1 MSSAKLHKED
11 IMHTPDEIRKAI
23 AQASPLEMPRVLNNI
38 ELYDQKNSQEIL
50 DEIYQEFES
59 GKDKEENVVIP
70 VFTAIVDNFL
80 RKSKAGRELQSKGLS
95 TTRIVDECR
104 SFSYDE
110 ENISVLGIQ
119 NKNDAAGKQG
129 DAVAKTIN
137 EDAGLNIQDNY
148 INNRKSLYEDK
159 KAMDKYKKDK
169 YSSNNKTTKDEYDPN
184 KRIYQSKNNVDLRTT
199 DSRNGKTTRRAE
211 TDHIIPLEKVHSQLK
226 GNCLLTDSDVKSIA
240 NMEDNFAIT
249 SETIN
254 RKKGKLTNTE
264 FIDSGKAD
272 EAGLDDT
279 AKAIMKRKE
288 QEAQK
293 AINKEA
299 NKKVIN
305 NYANNKE
312 LRQKVNDELAIKA
325 VEGAKAGAGLAVGT
339 FIVEV
344 FKPMY
349 YELKD
354 MLLHGIEPPMG
365 VSDKSEALGLR
376 LQRIRIYL
384 SEKWKDI
391 ASGGITDI
399 LKTALNALISGIIN
413 LFFGVVKT
421 FLTYIRDG
429 FTALVSMVRILADS
443 EKSTAQKG
451 DAVLKLVATTVL
463 GMAGSSLAN
472 LVPGFNSLPE
482 AVQLVVQ
489 GIVIGCGAVLV
500 FRALE
505 ALDLFAVKA
514 EMRYARVQEIFDA
527 RRQAMEDAAEA
538 YDVAAMEQLTK
549 QRAQFSTLSAAIN
562 QGLNDD
568 NMEVVNNGLLEMAD
582 FFRVDIP
589 YRSRE
594 EFVEYMSSKP
604 KIVL

>member
-1 MSSAKLHKED
+1 MK
-11 IMHTPDEIRKAI
+11 I
-23 AQASPLEMPRVLNNI
+23 
-38 ELYDQKNSQEIL
+38 
-50 DEIYQEFES
+50 
-59 GKDKEENVVIP
+59 
-70 VFTAIVDNFL
+70 
-80 RKSKAGRELQSKGLS
+80 
-95 TTRIVDECR
+95 
-104 SFSYDE
+104 
-110 ENISVLGIQ
+110 
-119 NKNDAAGKQG
+119 
-129 DAVAKTIN
+129 
-137 EDAGLNIQDNY
+137 
-148 INNRKSLYEDK
+148 K

-169 YSSNNKTTKDEYDPN
+169 YSSNNKTAKDEYDPN

-339 FIVEV
+339 FIVEC

-365 VSDKSEALGLR
+365 VSDKSES
-376 LQRIRIYL
+376 I
-384 SEKWKDI
+384 
-391 ASGGITDI
+391 GITASTNSHIFYLKSGKI
-399 LKTALNALISGIIN
+399 LL
-413 LFFGVVKT
+413 
-421 FLTYIRDG
+421 
-429 FTALVSMVRILADS
+429 LA
-443 EKSTAQKG
+443 E
-451 DAVLKLVATTVL
+451 
-463 GMAGSSLAN
+463 
-472 LVPGFNSLPE
+472 
-482 AVQLVVQ
+482 
-489 GIVIGCGAVLV
+489 
-500 FRALE
+500 
-505 ALDLFAVKA
+505 
-514 EMRYARVQEIFDA
+514 
-527 RRQAMEDAAEA
+527 
-538 YDVAAMEQLTK
+538 
-549 QRAQFSTLSAAIN
+549 
-562 QGLNDD
+562 
-568 NMEVVNNGLLEMAD
+568 
-582 FFRVDIP
+582 
-589 YRSRE
+589 
-594 EFVEYMSSKP
+594 
-604 KIVL
+604 

>member
-80 RKSKAGRELQSKGLS
+80 RKSRAGRELQSKGLS

-104 SFSYDE
+104 HFSYTSSE
-110 ENISVLGIQ
+110 FSILGMNQ
-119 NKNDAAGKQG
+119 SNKDANNLGS
-129 DAVAKTIN
+129 TIGSN
-137 EDAGLNIQDNY
+137 V
-148 INNRKSLYEDK
+148 NNNVGYGVTQKYDRSLYEDK
-159 KAMDKYKKDK
+159 GAMNAYKVNKF
-169 YSSNNKTTKDEYDPN
+169 SSGNKTTKDEYDTSRTVYLERNN
-184 KRIYQSKNNVDLRTT
+184 KDQRTS
-199 DSRNGKTTRRAE
+199 DAINGRFDRQAE
-211 TDHIIPLEKVHSQLK
+211 TDHCVPLHKVHEQLK
-226 GNCLLTDSDVKSIA
+226 GNCLLTDKDVKEIA
-240 NMEDNFAIT
+240 NAEDNFAIT
-249 SETIN
+249 SREIN
-254 RKKGKLTNTE
+254 NKKRADTNVDFVE
-264 FIDSGKAD
+264 NGKAD
-272 EAGLDDT
+272 ELNLDET
-279 AKAIMKRKE
+279 AKATMKRKAA
-288 QEAQK
+288 EAQK
-293 AINKEA
+293 AIENKA
-299 NKKVIN
+299 NKRVIK
-305 NYANNKE
+305 NYVQDNA
-312 LRQKVNDELAIKA
+312 LRQKVNEELISEAAK
-325 VEGAKAGAGLAVGT
+325 GAKAGAGIAVGT

-429 FTALVSMVRILADS
+429 FTALVSMIRILADS
-443 EKSTAQKG
+443 EKSAAQKG

-527 RRQAMEDAAEA
+527 RRQAMEEAADA
-538 YDVAAMEQLTK
+538 YDEAAMEQLTK

-562 QGLNDD
+562 QGFNDN

-582 FFRVDIP
+582 FFKVDIP

-594 EFVEYMSSKP
+594 EFVTYMGSKP
-604 KIVL
+604 KIIL

>member
-1 MSSAKLHKED
+1 
-11 IMHTPDEIRKAI
+11 MHTPDEIRKAI

-80 RKSKAGRELQSKGLS
+80 RKSRAGRELQSKGLS

-104 SFSYDE
+104 HFSYTSSE
-110 ENISVLGIQ
+110 FSILGMNQ
-119 NKNDAAGKQG
+119 SNKDANNLGS
-129 DAVAKTIN
+129 TIGSN
-137 EDAGLNIQDNY
+137 V
-148 INNRKSLYEDK
+148 NNNVGYGVTQKYDRSLYEDK
-159 KAMDKYKKDK
+159 GAMNAYKVNKF
-169 YSSNNKTTKDEYDPN
+169 SSGNKTTKDEYDPSRTVYLERNN
-184 KRIYQSKNNVDLRTT
+184 KDQRTS
-199 DSRNGKTTRRAE
+199 DAINGRFDRQAE
-211 TDHIIPLEKVHSQLK
+211 TDHCVPLHKVHEQLK
-226 GNCLLTDSDVKSIA
+226 GNCLLTDKDVKEIA
-240 NMEDNFAIT
+240 NAEDNFAIT
-249 SETIN
+249 SREIN
-254 RKKGKLTNTE
+254 NKKRADTNVDFVE
-264 FIDSGKAD
+264 NGKAD
-272 EAGLDDT
+272 ELNLDET
-279 AKAIMKRKE
+279 AKATMKRKAA
-288 QEAQK
+288 EAQK
-293 AINKEA
+293 AIENKA
-299 NKKVIN
+299 NKRVIK
-305 NYANNKE
+305 NYVQDNA
-312 LRQKVNDELAIKA
+312 LRQKVNEELISEAAK
-325 VEGAKAGAGLAVGT
+325 GAKAGAGIAVGT

-429 FTALVSMVRILADS
+429 FTALVSMIRILADS
-443 EKSTAQKG
+443 EKSAAQKG